1 MYKCAFPSA
10 TVHPQPSTMHKSL
23 VLLATLASAVLA
35 ADYKLELHHAT
46 VSSKWVS
53 LYTQAGTRIC
63 FCTKNVQTGWIKG
76 NNGGDIKL
84 FSNNDC
90 TGNFATLDSNSRVD
104 NAQWVNSVSF
114 GKSGIPSDGPSRDP
128 SGKVYCPDW
137 Y

>member
-1 MYKCAFPSA
+1 MYK
-10 TVHPQPSTMHKSL
+10 SL
-23 VLLATLASAVLA
+23 ALLATLCSAVLA
-35 ADYKLELHHAT
+35 ADYKLELHHSTDAN
-46 VSSKWVS
+46 KWVS
-53 LYTQAGTRIC
+53 LFTQAGTRIC

-90 TGNFATLDSNSRVD
+90 TGNFQILGPNKRVD

-114 GKSGIPSDGPSRDP
+114 GKSGIPSNGPSKDP
-128 SGKVYCPDW
+128 SGAVYCPDW